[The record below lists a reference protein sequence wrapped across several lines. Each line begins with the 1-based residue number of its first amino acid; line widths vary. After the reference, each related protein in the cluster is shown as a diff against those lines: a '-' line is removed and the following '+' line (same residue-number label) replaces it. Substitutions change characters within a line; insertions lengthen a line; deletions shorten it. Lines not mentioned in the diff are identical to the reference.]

1 LQLNDVVIVPIKDNL
16 NVVIGI
22 VAFTENKINEKLEQK
37 ILKKFQEQLDKTFFP
52 KKIISISKFPYNQSL
67 KLDKKKLEEMAKRHL
82 KIWMYK
88 KSKPNIFQKIHR
100 QLQIAYDYSRGLD
113 FLKVISVEDLKLN
126 NKVVHKGSPSGNKYL
141 KIVLQGIQINKDK
154 SILDIGCA
162 KGSVLKVMW
171 IFH

>member
-1 LQLNDVVIVPIKDNL
+1 
-16 NVVIGI
+16 
-22 VAFTENKINEKLEQK
+22 
-37 ILKKFQEQLDKTFFP
+37 
-52 KKIISISKFPYNQSL
+52 
-67 KLDKKKLEEMAKRHL
+67 
-82 KIWMYK
+82 MYK